1 MSHHPAAGAGAGA
14 GWLIGCCGGWVRAVQ
29 CSDARCLVLVAL
41 QYKKKTPLLRLYKTL
56 VGRTSTWV
64 IGAEDE
70 ALYYTH
76 SDAVDPPVSGWQAAS
91 QAAQVLWAHDTTSAC
106 AARGPALNASLWCQP
121 PPSLHLVWSEEG
133 QSGGLPAR
141 AGPL

>member
-1 MSHHPAAGAGAGA
+1 MLPD
-14 GWLIGCCGGWVRAVQ
+14 AVH
-29 CSDARCLVLVAL
+29 VA

-91 QAAQVLWAHDTTSAC
+91 QAAQ
-106 AARGPALNASLWCQP
+106 P
-121 PPSLHLVWSEEG
+121 PPSIHLVWSEEG
-133 QSGGLPAR
+133 QSGGTCTLCPRPLMCWRR
-141 AGPL
+141 AKPEADPHRLCHDP